1 MREKGQSPFQTPSFR
16 EQQEKRRSVLV
27 RMSMAHEEHRGAA
40 VGGAECGH
48 PWNASA
54 GGWRKLH
61 RQGKRNTGVV
71 FSYIPVP
78 TQEQK

>member
-1 MREKGQSPFQTPSFR
+1 MRSSVFKNTLLLFLKCVKTFMREKGQSPFQKPSFR

-48 PWNASA
+48 PWHASA
-54 GGWRKLH
+54 GGLEE
-61 RQGKRNTGVV
+61 T
-71 FSYIPVP
+71 P
-78 TQEQK
+78 